1 MLDGGLRADSILEPR
16 LQRSHGCL
24 SLSLAVRDGRT
35 AIAGW
40 YQSGAAKARAPKV
53 YSHHGIEA
61 LLINTSGG
69 LTGGDTLD
77 VSLAVGEAACGIFTS
92 QASEKIYRSL
102 GGTVSIKVDMSI
114 AENGRGYWV
123 PQDTIF
129 FDGAALSRELRLT
142 AEESAE
148 FLIMEPLVFG
158 REAMRERV
166 SKGRYRDSWRVSVDG
181 QLVFAEEARLD
192 GDIGASLERPALGR
206 GATAFLT
213 GLYRGPAMTDKRD
226 ALRGISCREGT
237 WAGASLLR
245 GALSFRV
252 AAQDPADMRRWM
264 VAAYGIL
271 SGLPAPVAWRC

>member
-24 SLSLAVRDGRT
+24 SLSLAVRGDRT

-53 YSHHGIEA
+53 YSHRGIEA

-77 VSLAVGEAACGIFTS
+77 ISLAVGEAACGVFTS

-102 GGTVSIKVDMSI
+102 VGTVSIKVDFSVGKD
-114 AENGRGYWV
+114 GRGYWV
-123 PQDTIF
+123 PQDTIL
-129 FDGAALSRELRLT
+129 FDGASLSRELRLAA
-142 AEESAE
+142 AEGAE

-158 REAMRERV
+158 REAMGERV
-166 SKGRYRDSWRVSVDG
+166 SKGSYRDSWRVSVDG
-181 QLVFAEEARLD
+181 QLVFAEEARLG
-192 GDIGASLERPALGR
+192 GDLAEGLARPALGR

-213 GLYRGPAMTDKRD
+213 GLYSGPAMHEKRD
-226 ALRGISCREGT
+226 ALRDLPCAECT

-245 GALSFRV
+245 GTLSFRV

-264 VAAYGIL
+264 AAAYRIL

>member
-1 MLDGGLRADSILEPR
+1 MLDGGLRADSSLEPR

-24 SLSLAVRDGRT
+24 GLSVAARDGRT

-53 YSHHGIEA
+53 YTHRGIEA

-77 VSLAVGEAACGIFTS
+77 VSLAVGEAACGVFTS

-102 GGTVSIKVDMSI
+102 GGTVSIKVDVSV
-114 AENGRGYWV
+114 AKDGCGYWV

-129 FDGAALSRELRLT
+129 FDEASLSRELRLV
-142 AEESAE
+142 AADSAE

-158 REAMRERV
+158 REAMGERV
-166 SKGRYRDSWRVSVDG
+166 SKGHYRDSWRVSVDDR
-181 QLVFAEEARLD
+181 LVFAEEARLD

-206 GATAFLT
+206 GAMAFLT
-213 GLYRGPAMTDKRD
+213 GLYRGPAMEEKRD
-226 ALRGISCREGT
+226 ALRGLPCGEGT

-245 GALSFRV
+245 GTLRFRA

-264 VAAYGIL
+264 AAAYRIL
-271 SGLPAPVAWRC
+271 SGLPTPIAWRC

>member
-24 SLSLAVRDGRT
+24 SLSLAARDGRT

-40 YQSGAAKARAPKV
+40 YQSGAAKARAPKI
-53 YSHHGIEA
+53 YSHRGIEA
-61 LLINTSGG
+61 LLINTAGG
-69 LTGGDTLD
+69 LTGGDSFEI
-77 VSLAVGEAACGIFTS
+77 SLSVASNALGVFTS
-92 QASEKIYRSL
+92 QASEKIYRSI
-102 GGTVSIKVDMSI
+102 GGIASIKVDMSV
-114 AENGRGYWV
+114 AKDGRGYWV

-129 FDGAALSRELRLT
+129 FDGAALSRELKLA

-158 REAMRERV
+158 REAMGERV
-166 SKGRYRDSWRVSVDG
+166 SKGHYRDAWRVSVDDR
-181 QLVFAEEARLD
+181 LVFAEEARLS
-192 GDIGASLERPALGR
+192 GDIAASLARPALGR

-226 ALRGISCREGT
+226 ALRGISCGEGT
-237 WAGASLLR
+237 RAGASLLR

-252 AAQDPADMRRWM
+252 AAQVPADMRRWM

>member
-24 SLSLAVRDGRT
+24 SLSVAARDGRT
-35 AIAGW
+35 AVAGW
-40 YQSGAAKARAPKV
+40 YQAGAAKARAPKV

-77 VSLAVGEAACGIFTS
+77 VSLAVGEAASGIFTS
-92 QASEKIYRSL
+92 QASEKIYRSV
-102 GGTVSIKVDMSI
+102 GGTVSIKVDMSV
-114 AENGRGYWV
+114 AKDGCGYWV

-129 FDGAALSRELRLT
+129 FDGAALSRELRFV

-158 REAMRERV
+158 REAMGERV
-166 SKGRYRDSWRVSVDG
+166 AKGRYRDSWRVSVDG

-192 GDIGASLERPALGR
+192 GDVGAGLERPALGR
-206 GATAFLT
+206 GAKAFLT

-226 ALRGISCREGT
+226 ALRGISCGEGT

-252 AAQDPADMRRWM
+252 AAQVPADMRRWM

>member
-1 MLDGGLRADSILEPR
+1 MLDGGLRADSSLEPR
-16 LQRSHGCL
+16 LQRSHGSL
-24 SLSLAVRDGRT
+24 SLSLAARDGRT
-35 AIAGW
+35 AIRGW

-53 YSHHGIEA
+53 YSHRGIEA

-77 VSLAVGEAACGIFTS
+77 VSLAVGEAASGVFTS

-102 GGTVSIKVDMSI
+102 GGTVSIKVDMSV
-114 AENGRGYWV
+114 AKDGRGYWV

-129 FDGAALSRELRLT
+129 FDEASLSRELRL
-142 AEESAE
+142 AAADSAE

-158 REAMRERV
+158 REAMGERV
-166 SKGRYRDSWRVSVDG
+166 SKGHYRDSWRVSVDDR
-181 QLVFAEEARLD
+181 LVFAEEARLS
-192 GDIGASLERPALGR
+192 GDIAAGLARPALGR

-213 GLYRGPAMTDKRD
+213 GLYRGAAMEEKRD
-226 ALRGISCREGT
+226 ALRGLPCGEGT

-245 GALSFRV
+245 GTLSFRA

-264 VAAYGIL
+264 VAAYRIL
-271 SGLPAPVAWRC
+271 SGLPTPIAWRC